1 MEKQSYS
8 CGPLSSTP
16 PMSRATPNGRLYDKY
31 SGTDTIFDHYRTD
44 FRITHFV
51 GNESRCQRI
60 LDVTFLEVI
69 TAHVKD
75 LLQLMSFSRKKI
87 QGWKNFKQKHT
98 FEGHEIKRAH
108 GFLMFSG
115 VQRVHCKRMG

>member
-1 MEKQSYS
+1 
-8 CGPLSSTP
+8 
-16 PMSRATPNGRLYDKY
+16 MSRATPNGRLYDKY

-75 LLQLMSFSRKKI
+75 LS
-87 QGWKNFKQKHT
+87 
-98 FEGHEIKRAH
+98 
-108 GFLMFSG
+108 
-115 VQRVHCKRMG
+115 